1 MNQFVIIVVG
11 DNDDVVNMINYTF
24 YKGLT
29 QANYT
34 DYIMYNTNIPEFM
47 KNRVANYNSFK
58 DDLFSKMFS
67 IDFSENTKDDWYDFQ
82 NHNCIKGEKILL
94 EHERIYDS
102 QLFNLIDIN
111 KKIGFPI
118 NYPIIKISE
127 LQKTFERSIEYLYG
141 NLFLYNFI
149 KKINDVSFSKN
160 ICIVT
165 GIKENNDLREIK
177 QTFKTK
183 SIIINIEDK
192 NSLNDYFIEKEYLDK
207 SNKFNLFYKIQT
219 LIKFI
224 LI

>member
-11 DNDDVVNMINYTF
+11 NNDDVVNMINYTF

-149 KKINDVSFSKN
+149 KKVNDVSFSKN

>member
-11 DNDDVVNMINYTF
+11 DNNDVVNMINYTF

-47 KNRVANYNSFK
+47 KNRVADYNNFK

-111 KKIGFPI
+111 KKLGFPI

-127 LQKTFERSIEYLYG
+127 LQKVFERSIKELYG
-141 NLFLYNFI
+141 DLFLYNFI
-149 KKINDVSFSKN
+149 KRINDISFSKG

-165 GIKENNDLREIK
+165 GINKNNDLREIK
-177 QTFKTK
+177 QTFTLRAN
-183 SIIINIEDK
+183 IINLD
-192 NSLNDYFIEKEYLDK
+192 NSDIINDYNIEKQYLDK

>member
-11 DNDDVVNMINYTF
+11 NNDDVVNMINYTF

-47 KNRVANYNSFK
+47 KNRVVDYDSFK

-127 LQKTFERSIEYLYG
+127 LQKTFEKSIGYLYG

-149 KKINDVSFSKN
+149 KKVNDISFSKN

-183 SIIINIEDK
+183 SVIINIEDK

>member
-47 KNRVANYNSFK
+47 KNRVVDYNSFK

-111 KKIGFPI
+111 KKLGFPI

-127 LQKTFERSIEYLYG
+127 LQKVFERSIKELYG

-149 KKINDVSFSKN
+149 KKINDISFSKG

-165 GIKENNDLREIK
+165 GINKNNDLREIK
-177 QTFKTK
+177 QTFPLRAN
-183 SIIINIEDK
+183 IINLD
-192 NSLNDYFIEKEYLDK
+192 NSDIINDYNIEKQYL
-207 SNKFNLFYKIQT
+207 NKTNRFNLFYKIQT

>member
-149 KKINDVSFSKN
+149 KKVNDVSFSKN

>member
-47 KNRVANYNSFK
+47 KNRVTNYNNFK

-111 KKIGFPI
+111 KKLGFPI

-127 LQKTFERSIEYLYG
+127 LQKVFERSIKELYG
-141 NLFLYNFI
+141 DLFLYNFI
-149 KKINDVSFSKN
+149 KRINDISFSKG

-165 GIKENNDLREIK
+165 GINKNNDLREIK
-177 QTFKTK
+177 QTFPLRAN
-183 SIIINIEDK
+183 IINLD
-192 NSLNDYFIEKEYLDK
+192 NSDVLNDYNIEKQYL
-207 SNKFNLFYKIQT
+207 NKTNRFNLFYKIQT

>member
-11 DNDDVVNMINYTF
+11 DNNDVVNMINYTF

-47 KNRVANYNSFK
+47 KNRVADYNNFK

-111 KKIGFPI
+111 KKLGFPI

-127 LQKTFERSIEYLYG
+127 LQKVFERSIKELYG
-141 NLFLYNFI
+141 DLFLYNFI
-149 KKINDVSFSKN
+149 KRINDISFSKG

-165 GIKENNDLREIK
+165 GINKNNDLREIK
-177 QTFKTK
+177 QTFPLRAN
-183 SIIINIEDK
+183 IINLD
-192 NSLNDYFIEKEYLDK
+192 NSDIINDYNIEKQYLDK

>member
-29 QANYT
+29 KANYT

-47 KNRVANYNSFK
+47 KKRVLDFNDFK
-58 DDLFSKMFS
+58 DDLFETMFS

-82 NHNCIKGEKILL
+82 NHNVIKGEKILL
-94 EHERIYDS
+94 EHERIFDS
-102 QLFNLIDIN
+102 QIFNLTDISR
-111 KKIGFPI
+111 KLGFPI

-127 LQKTFERSIEYLYG
+127 LQKIFERSISELYG

-149 KKINDVSFSKN
+149 NKINDISFSKG

-165 GIKENNDLREIK
+165 GIKNNNDLRVLK
-177 QTFKTK
+177 QTFHLRAN
-183 SIIINIEDK
+183 IINLDES
-192 NSLNDYFIEKEYLDK
+192 NVLNDYNIEKEYL
-207 SNKFNLFYKIQT
+207 NKNNRFNLFYKIQT

>member
-11 DNDDVVNMINYTF
+11 DNNDVVNMINYTF

-34 DYIMYNTNIPEFM
+34 DYIIYNTNIPEFM
-47 KNRVANYNSFK
+47 KNRVANYNNFK

-111 KKIGFPI
+111 KKLGFPI

-127 LQKTFERSIEYLYG
+127 LQKVFERSIKELYG
-141 NLFLYNFI
+141 DLFLYNFI
-149 KKINDVSFSKN
+149 KKINDISFSKG

-165 GIKENNDLREIK
+165 GINKNNDLREIK
-177 QTFKTK
+177 QTF
-183 SIIINIEDK
+183 SLRANIINLD
-192 NSLNDYFIEKEYLDK
+192 NSDIINDYNIEKQYLDK

>member
-1 MNQFVIIVVG
+1 MNQYVIIIAG

-29 QANYT
+29 KANYT

-47 KNRVANYNSFK
+47 KNRVINYDDFK
-58 DDLFSKMFS
+58 KDLFSKMFS
-67 IDFSENTKDDWYDFQ
+67 INFSENTKDDWYDFQ

-102 QLFNLIDIN
+102 QIFNLTDIT
-111 KKIGFPI
+111 KKLGFPI

-127 LQKTFERSIEYLYG
+127 LQKVFERSIKQLYG
-141 NLFLYNFI
+141 DLFLYNFI
-149 KKINDVSFSKN
+149 NEVNNISFSKG
-160 ICIVT
+160 ICVVT
-165 GIKENNDLREIK
+165 GINNNNELRVFK
-177 QTFKTK
+177 QTFPLRGN
-183 SIIINIEDK
+183 IISLGDINVINDYNIEEQY
-192 NSLNDYFIEKEYLDK
+192 LNK
-207 SNKFNLFYKIQT
+207 SNRFNLFYKIQT

>member
-127 LQKTFERSIEYLYG
+127 LQKTFEKSIGYLYG

-149 KKINDVSFSKN
+149 KKVNDVSFSKN
-160 ICIVT
+160 VCIVT

>member
-47 KNRVANYNSFK
+47 KNRVANYNNFK

-82 NHNCIKGEKILL
+82 NHCCIKGEKILL
-94 EHERIYDS
+94 EHERIFNS
-102 QLFNLIDIN
+102 QIFNLTDIN
-111 KKIGFPI
+111 KKLGFPI

-127 LQKTFERSIEYLYG
+127 LQKVFERSIKELYG
-141 NLFLYNFI
+141 NLFLYNFV
-149 KKINDVSFSKN
+149 KKINDISFSKG

-165 GIKENNDLREIK
+165 GINKNNDLREIK
-177 QTFKTK
+177 QTFPLRAN
-183 SIIINIEDK
+183 IINLDNPNII
-192 NSLNDYFIEKEYLDK
+192 NDYNIEKEYLDK
-207 SNKFNLFYKIQT
+207 TNRFNLFYKIQT
-219 LIKFI
+219 LIEA
-224 LI
+224 LT

>member
-47 KNRVANYNSFK
+47 KNRVVDYNIFK

-111 KKIGFPI
+111 KKLGFPI

-127 LQKTFERSIEYLYG
+127 LQKVFERSIKELYG
-141 NLFLYNFI
+141 DLFLYNFI
-149 KKINDVSFSKN
+149 KRINDISFSKG

-165 GIKENNDLREIK
+165 GINKNNDLREIK
-177 QTFKTK
+177 QTFTLRAN
-183 SIIINIEDK
+183 IINLD
-192 NSLNDYFIEKEYLDK
+192 NSNIINDYNIEKQYLDK
-207 SNKFNLFYKIQT
+207 TNRFNLFYKIQT

>member
-47 KNRVANYNSFK
+47 KNRVANYNNFK
-58 DDLFSKMFS
+58 DDLFGKMFS

-127 LQKTFERSIEYLYG
+127 LQKTFEKSIGYLYG

-149 KKINDVSFSKN
+149 KKVNDISFSKN

-177 QTFKTK
+177 QTFRTK